1 MYKCM
6 NCEKSVTQEDLKKR
20 IRCPFCGYRII
31 VKNRPEIIKK
41 VEAR

>member
-6 NCEKSVTQEDLKKR
+6 NCEKKITDEDIRKR

-31 VKNRPEIIKK
+31 VKNRPEVVKK
-41 VEAR
+41 VKAI